1 MLTNSITFSQL
12 DNIGNVSEATF
23 RNVASISLGSLK
35 KISGDISF
43 IQNSFDTL
51 DLPSTT
57 DITGTLT
64 LTDNMKLTN
73 LSMAKLSHLGG
84 ALALGG
90 NVQLSSVNAFPNLQ
104 QVDGTLDLTG
114 GFDEVQFPALADV
127 RGGLNVQTSSNT
139 FSCDGMNKLKNGV
152 IKGNSFMCKSAV
164 AKPKSTILGKDGK
177 PISGGGAGGSSE
189 SAAAVSYQQP
199 GLLMALGVA
208 FAYYANI

>member
-1 MLTNSITFSQL
+1 ME
-12 DNIGNVSEATF
+12 NIGTINEATF

-64 LTDNMKLTN
+64 LSDNLKLTN

-84 ALALGG
+84 ALSLGG
-90 NVQLSSVNAFPNLQ
+90 NLQLTSINAFPALQ

-127 RGGLNVQTSSNT
+127 RGGLNVQTSSNF

-164 AKPKSTILGKDGK
+164 AKPKSSVRGKDGK
-177 PISGGGAGGSSE
+177 MGTGDGSSDS
-189 SAAAVSYQQP
+189 SAATISYQQP
-199 GLLMALGVA
+199 GLLMALGAA
-208 FAYYANI
+208 FAYWVNI